1 MGNSWQSPVTGEPS
15 LGTMHPHNYQ
25 ILNNASQAVGTLV
38 VNVSA
43 QVPVGA
49 KAVFIT
55 YAATSPAA
63 GGQIEIQT
71 TGGLIQI
78 ESIAGAASWFGG
90 GGIVLV
96 DSVYSFNM
104 VVKNQNLTAI
114 YMWMTVYWI

>member
-15 LGTMHPHNYQ
+15 LGTPHPHNKLLLDNFSHA
-25 ILNNASQAVGTLV
+25 IGTHTID
-38 VNVSA
+38 VSA
-43 QVPVGA
+43 EVPAGA
-49 KAVFIT
+49 KAVSIT
-55 YAATSPAA
+55 YVATSPAA
-63 GGQIEIQT
+63 GGQIEIT
-71 TGGLIQI
+71 TIAGLIQV

-96 DSVYSFNM
+96 DSVYTFNM